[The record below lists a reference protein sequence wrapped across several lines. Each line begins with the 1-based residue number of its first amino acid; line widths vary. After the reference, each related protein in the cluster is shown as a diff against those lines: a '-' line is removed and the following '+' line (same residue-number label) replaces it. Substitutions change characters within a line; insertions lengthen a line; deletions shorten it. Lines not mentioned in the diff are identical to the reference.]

1 MSFPLQ
7 DVRILELGQIIAGTY
22 GCQILS
28 DLGAEVIKIESP
40 GGDLGRI
47 PSVAPVNGLS
57 GLFLT
62 YNRNKKSMVIDLKSQ
77 DGREL
82 FYSLVRKADIV
93 IDNFRPGVL
102 KRLEVD
108 YETLKAVNPRI
119 IQCSVTGFGSSGE
132 YSNLP
137 ALDII
142 IQSISG
148 HMSITGE
155 EGQPP
160 VRTGIPLADLSGGIF
175 SCKGLLA
182 ALYEREKTGAGRR
195 LEISMFDGMLNL
207 LSYIATVR
215 LSGGDLPVRQGSAHE
230 FTVPWEAFPTSDGF
244 LVIACRQDNFWQ
256 QLCEALERP
265 DLAADKRFTTNGL
278 RVENRVI
285 LVPILREILKE
296 KSTAD
301 WLQLMRAHDVPAAPV
316 NDIDGAFAEPP
327 VAERQMI
334 VSYDHPEAGP
344 IRLPGNPIKFDGTPE
359 TISEPAPLLGEH
371 TDLLLQE
378 ILELKTD
385 EIADLK
391 ARGIVA

>member
-62 YNRNKKSMVIDLKSQ
+62 YNRNKKSVVIDLKSE

-82 FYSLVRKADIV
+82 FYGLVKKADIV

-102 KRLEVD
+102 ERLKVD
-108 YETLKAVNPRI
+108 YGTLNAINPRI

-132 YSNLP
+132 YKNLP

-155 EGQPP
+155 KGQPP

-182 ALYEREKTGAGRR
+182 ALYEREKTGKGRR

-215 LSGGDLPVRQGSAHE
+215 LSGGELPMRLGSAHE
-230 FTVPWEAFPTSDGF
+230 FTVPWEAFETTDGF
-244 LVIACRQDNFWQ
+244 LVIACRQDNFWLR
-256 QLCEALERP
+256 LCDALKRP
-265 DLAADKRFTTNGL
+265 DLAADTRFTTNGL
-278 RVENRVI
+278 RVENREI
-285 LVPILREILKE
+285 LVPILKDIFVE
-296 KSTAD
+296 KSTSD
-301 WLQLMRAHDVPAAPV
+301 WLELMRDFDVPAAPV

-327 VAERQMI
+327 VAERDMI
-334 VSYDHPEAGP
+334 VSYEHPEAGP
-344 IRLPGNPIKFDGTPE
+344 VRLPGNPIKFDGAPE

-371 TDLLLQE
+371 TEVLLKE
-378 ILELKTD
+378 ILELNA
-385 EIADLK
+385 EAIADLK